1 MLRAVNSRDI
11 DIGSRIDLPGSD
23 GQPGRGVIVF
33 DNQPDGLTVVWY
45 DELMR
50 GPYSAVLPHCTLY
63 TRHYHDE
70 RNGEHQ
76 SFYDVHP
83 DFTGKTG
90 EI

>member
-1 MLRAVNSRDI
+1 VLNAIRTQDI
-11 DIGSRIDLPGSD
+11 DVGSRIDLPG
-23 GQPGRGVIVF
+23 RGVIVA
-33 DNQPDGLTVVWY
+33 DNMPDGLRVIWF
-45 DELMR
+45 DDMMR

-63 TRHYHDE
+63 RRTYHDE